1 MQVALHVLR
10 QHQYRPP
17 GDDGRGAAMQ
27 ETIHDRRLSIEQ
39 DPDDLRMWL
48 KIDTRLHGAAAES
61 GEQQVRHSCRPAAK
75 MTSHGTMPHPLH
87 RRIIHAR
94 PLLRPYL
101 QCYLVAFDA
110 ALTISSCGH

>member
-1 MQVALHVLR
+1 MSLSLPRPAWPVSPAQVALHVLR

-17 GDDGRGAAMQ
+17 GDDGRGATMQ

-61 GEQQVRHSCRPAAK
+61 GEQQVRHAPPA
-75 MTSHGTMPHPLH
+75 T
-87 RRIIHAR
+87 
-94 PLLRPYL
+94 
-101 QCYLVAFDA
+101 
-110 ALTISSCGH
+110 